1 MAYRKV
7 SVPSPVLGQAAEGYD
22 IPILEST
29 ERWSEVK
36 LEDGTVFRAKISIGQ
51 VVRLINERDPAGN
64 PVYSVNGAPTIVM
77 VEYGNI
83 DPEVT

>member
-1 MAYRKV
+1 M
-7 SVPSPVLGQAAEGYD
+7 EGYD

-64 PVYSVNGAPTIVM
+64 PVYQVNGAPTIVM
-77 VEYGNI
+77 VEFGST
-83 DPEVT
+83 DLEVK